1 MLKKALKIFWGIIV
15 ALAALLFACWILLQT
30 PAVQTF
36 LTRKVI
42 GSLDGVINGRI
53 EFSKIHIKPFTA
65 LVLKDV
71 ALIDNEPVTD
81 WSGEKV
87 DTIANAKSIVVTF
100 SIKGL
105 RNDGTIHVKRLSVSD
120 GSFSLAKDGRGS
132 NISRFIRKPDKKKE
146 KKPMSLKIDAS
157 RANIKNFRFRL
168 LNMCNDKP
176 LREYGMDWKNLDV
189 TAHILLAHDVRFN
202 GGRIEGTV
210 ENLCAGER
218 SGYNIL
224 AMSGKTAIEKG
235 KTHISNLHMQDTWSD
250 IRMSE
255 YSMEYD
261 NMRSFSHYIDEVSMV
276 GRIFSSRI
284 DFKSISYFAP
294 SLRRMNSVINV
305 VNADVSGPVSDLT
318 IDKFDF
324 RETNSGVSGIIDG
337 KLSKLPKVNDMLM
350 NFDVNGLGFTSDG
363 LGTFIRGFAPGV
375 RMDLSKFASGTRMVF
390 DGKAKGTLNK
400 LKVKGKL
407 TSTLGSVTAD
417 ADIRNLID
425 KKKNIGFSGNIATSN
440 LNIGKLTGVKQVG
453 GVTMR
458 STLGLSLGKGLTS
471 LKIDSLSVD
480 KMSVMGYDYSNIAAA
495 GTYSDNAF
503 DGRIVCSD
511 PNLNFLF
518 QGLFTLSDKTRNGLY
533 KFYASIGYA
542 DLHALRL
549 DKRENSKISGR
560 VNANY
565 MSISRGDLIGD
576 LDILGLTLENDQGW
590 HEIGDICVKSHSNNN
605 VNRVNLTSSFANGSY
620 VGTKPFTGLIKDI
633 QALTV
638 QRELPAL
645 YKEKIHEWEN
655 DEYDLGLDIGDARD
669 ILSFVKPGLYVAQG
683 TKIRLNVT
691 RDGNVKASVKSPR
704 LAIGKNYLKD
714 IDIAFDNR
722 DSTLNAMA
730 GFSAIS
736 VSGLSLLKDNLML
749 YAKDNGFGIGF
760 TYDNGTD
767 LANKGELY
775 LSGNL
780 KREHNGELAIHGRTL
795 PSYIWYDDAAW
806 NVSESVIDI
815 VGKDIEVDNL
825 VARCSDQSV
834 KVNGG
839 YSFTKK
845 DTLSVNLVKFDLGLL
860 NKFLGD
866 SFGISGLATGHA
878 IISSPWDDNAG
889 MMMNL
894 TSDSTKVAGQSMGT
908 LRLAGSLDDGKMRFL
923 AKNDIEGTRTL
934 DITGDYFTKDRV
946 INATASLDGLNVGY
960 LAPALKSVF
969 SEMGGAMSGKVNVN
983 GSLGNLSVSS
993 EGTRFDNVLLR
1004 VGFTNVAYY
1013 ADGTFSM
1020 TDKGLFFDDVTI
1032 KDRYDGTGRISG
1044 GLTFDKLKNFR
1055 MDSKITMSRMEAID
1069 MTETDNQAFY
1079 GHLFASGDVLI
1090 KGPFEAIQLDIN
1102 ARTDKNGR
1110 IHIPIDKASNDGK
1123 NDLLTF
1129 KQDFKEIYID
1139 PYDAMMNNLVER
1151 KGKGSDFGLRLR
1163 VDANQGTEAYVE
1175 IDRAAGNVLNG
1186 RGQGTID
1193 IEVRPGRDLFTINGD
1208 YTLLSGNFHF
1218 NAMDIAKRDFTI
1230 SDGSSIRFN
1239 GDVMD
1244 SDLNIKGIYSTKA
1257 SVATLIAD
1265 TTAVSARRLVNCGIG
1280 VSGKMREPKLSF
1292 SIDVPDLDPTTKSRV
1307 ESALNTD
1314 DKVQR
1319 QFLSLL
1325 ISGSFMPDEQ
1335 SGVVNNSNV
1344 LYSNVAEIMAGQ
1356 LNNILQKLDIP
1367 LDLGLN
1373 YQSSESGTN
1382 IFDVA
1387 VSTQLFNN
1395 RVIVNGNV
1403 GNREYNNSS
1412 SSGADV
1418 VGNLDIE
1425 IKLDKSG
1432 QLRMNLFSHS
1442 ADDYTNYLDNTQ
1454 RSGIG
1459 LAYQREFNTFR
1470 EFIRNLFT
1478 SRKKRELRA
1487 TAETG
1492 AKEMKRISVS
1502 RKDGN
1507 HENPEKHDKKNQI
1520 IKFQEYDN

>member
-1 MLKKALKIFWGIIV
+1 MAL
-15 ALAALLFACWILLQT
+15 LALLFACWILLQT

-36 LTRKVI
+36 VVRKVI

-71 ALIDNEPVTD
+71 ALIDNEPATD
-81 WSGEKV
+81 RDGEKA
-87 DTIANAKSIVVTF
+87 DTVASAKSIVVTL
-100 SIKGL
+100 SLKGL
-105 RNDGTIHVKRLSVSD
+105 RNDGTIHVKRLNVSD
-120 GSFSLAKDGRGS
+120 GSFSLIKDGRGS
-132 NISRFIRKPDKKKE
+132 NISRFFRKSDVKKE
-146 KKPMSLKIDAS
+146 KKPMQLKINVG
-157 RANIKNFRFRL
+157 RLNLKNFRFRL
-168 LNMCNDKP
+168 LNLRNDNP
-176 LREYGMDWKNLDV
+176 LREYGIDWKNLDV
-189 TAHILLAHDVRFN
+189 TAHILQARDISFF
-202 GGRIEGTV
+202 GGKIEGTV
-210 ENLCAGER
+210 ENLKAVER
-218 SGYNIL
+218 SGYEIL
-224 AMSGKTAIEKG
+224 TMSGKTTVEKG
-235 KTHISNLHMQDTWSD
+235 RTSIRDLHFQDTWSD
-250 IRMSE
+250 IRMTE

-261 NMRSFSHYIDEVSMV
+261 NAHSFSRYMEEVRMA
-276 GRIFSSRI
+276 GRVFSGRV

-294 SLRRMNSVINV
+294 SLRRMSSIINV
-305 VNADVSGPVSDLT
+305 READVSGPVCDL
-318 IDKFDF
+318 IISGFDF
-324 RETNSGVSGIIDG
+324 SETYSGVSGRIDG
-337 KLSKLPKVNDMLM
+337 RLSGLPKVKDMRM
-350 NFDVNGLGFTSDG
+350 DFKVDGLGFTSDG
-363 LGTFIRGFAPGV
+363 LGTFIRGFAPNAGT
-375 RMDLSKFASGTRMVF
+375 DLSGFAAGTRMVF
-390 DGKAKGTLNK
+390 DGNANGTLDK
-400 LKVKGKL
+400 LKVKGRL
-407 TSTLGSVTAD
+407 TSSLGSLTAD

-425 KKKNIGFSGNIATSN
+425 RKKTMGFGGNIATCD
-440 LNIGKLTGVKQVG
+440 LNVGKLAGVRQVG
-453 GVTMR
+453 EVTMR
-458 STLGLSLGKGLTS
+458 SALDVSLGKGQTS
-471 LKIDSLSVD
+471 LRIDSLTVD
-480 KMSVMGYDYSNIAAA
+480 KMSVLGYDYSGIAAA

-560 VNANY
+560 INANY
-565 MSISRGDLIGD
+565 MNISRGDLIGD
-576 LDILGLTLENDQGW
+576 LDILGLTLENDNGW

-605 VNRVNLTSSFANGSY
+605 VNRVNLTSGFANGSY
-620 VGTKPFTGLIKDI
+620 IGTKPFTSLIGDL

-638 QRELPAL
+638 RKELPAL
-645 YKEKIHEWEN
+645 YKGSISEWKG

-691 RDGNVKASVKSPR
+691 KDGNVTASVKSPR
-704 LAIGKNYLKD
+704 VALGKNYLKD
-714 IDIAFDNR
+714 IDLAFDNR
-722 DSTLNAMA
+722 DSSLNAIA

-736 VSGLSLLKDNLML
+736 VAGLSLLKDNLML
-749 YAKDNGFGIGF
+749 YAKDNGFGAGF

-767 LANKGELY
+767 LANKGEIY

-780 KREHNGELAIHGRTL
+780 DRDHNGGLTIRGRTL
-795 PSYIWYDDAAW
+795 PSYIWYDGSAW
-806 NVSESVIDI
+806 DVNESAIDI
-815 VGKDIEVDNL
+815 IGKDIKVDNL
-825 VARCSDQSV
+825 AARCADQSV
-834 KVNGG
+834 RVNGG

-845 DTLSVNLVKFDLGLL
+845 DTLSVNLVRFDIGLL

-866 SFGISGLATGHA
+866 GFGISGLATGHA
-878 IISSPWDDNAG
+878 IISSPWNGNAG
-889 MMMNL
+889 LMMNL
-894 TSDSTKVAGQSMGT
+894 TSDSTEVAGQRMGT

-923 AKNDIEGTRTL
+923 AKNDIDGTRTL
-934 DITGDYFTKDRV
+934 DIAGDYFLKDRGL
-946 INATASLDGLNVGY
+946 NASATLNGLNVGY
-960 LAPALKSVF
+960 IAPVLKSVF
-969 SEMGGAMSGKVNVN
+969 SEMDGTISGKVKVN
-983 GSLGNLSVSS
+983 GSLDNLSVSS
-993 EGTRFDNVLLR
+993 EGTRFDDVLLR

-1013 ADGTFSM
+1013 ADGPFSV
-1020 TDKGLFFDDVTI
+1020 TDKGLFFDDVTL

-1044 GLTFDKLKNFR
+1044 GLLFDRLKDFR
-1055 MDSKITMSRMEAID
+1055 MDTKITMNRMEAID
-1069 MTETDNQAFY
+1069 MTESDNQAFY
-1079 GHLFASGDVLI
+1079 GHLFASGDVLV
-1090 KGPFEAIQLDIN
+1090 KGPFEAILLDIN
-1102 ARTDKNGR
+1102 ARTDKDGR
-1110 IHIPIDKASNDGK
+1110 IHIPIDKASSDGK

-1129 KQDFKEIYID
+1129 KENFKEVYID
-1139 PYDAMMNNLVER
+1139 PYDVMMNNLVER
-1151 KGKGSDFGLRLR
+1151 KGKGSDFGLKLR

-1175 IDRAAGNVLNG
+1175 IDRSDGNMLNG

-1193 IEVRPGRDLFTINGD
+1193 IEVRPGRDIFTINGD

-1230 SDGSSIRFN
+1230 SDGSSVRFN

-1244 SDLNIKGIYSTKA
+1244 SDLNINGIYSTKA

-1265 TTAVSARRLVNCGIG
+1265 TTTVAARRLVNCGIG
-1280 VSGKMREPKLSF
+1280 VSGKLREPKLSF

-1307 ESALNTD
+1307 QSALNTD

-1403 GNREYNNSS
+1403 GNREYNSSS
-1412 SSGADV
+1412 SSGADM

-1459 LAYQREFNTFR
+1459 IAYQKEFNTFK

-1478 SRKKRELRA
+1478 GRKKREQRA
-1487 TAETG
+1487 AVETG
-1492 AKEMKRISVS
+1492 DREMKRISIS
-1502 RKDGN
+1502 RDGVKTKDSA
-1507 HENPEKHDKKNQI
+1507 K
-1520 IKFQEYDN
+1520 

>member
-1 MLKKALKIFWGIIV
+1 MAI
-15 ALAALLFACWILLQT
+15 ASLLFAGWILLQT

-36 LTRKVI
+36 VGRKVI
-42 GSLDGVINGRI
+42 GMLDGAVNGRI

-71 ALIDNEPVTD
+71 ALIDNEPVID
-81 WSGEKV
+81 RDGEKA
-87 DTIANAKSIVVTF
+87 DTVASAKSIVVTL
-100 SIKGL
+100 SLKGL

-132 NISRFIRKPDKKKE
+132 NISRFFRKSDVKKE
-146 KKPMSLKIDAS
+146 KKPMQLKINAG
-157 RANIKNFRFRL
+157 RLNLKNFRFRL
-168 LNMCNDKP
+168 LNLRNDNP
-176 LREYGMDWKNLDV
+176 LREYGIDWKNLDV
-189 TAHILLAHDVRFN
+189 TAHILQARDISFC
-202 GGRIEGTV
+202 GGKIEGTV
-210 ENLCAGER
+210 ENLKAGER
-218 SGYNIL
+218 SGYEIL
-224 AMSGKTAIEKG
+224 ALSGKATVGKG
-235 KTHISNLHMQDTWSD
+235 GISVRDLHLQDTWSD
-250 IRMSE
+250 IRMTE

-261 NMRSFSHYIDEVSMV
+261 NAHSFSRYMEEVRMA
-276 GRIFSSRI
+276 GRIFGSRV

-294 SLRRMNSVINV
+294 SLRKMNSIINV
-305 VNADVSGPVSDLT
+305 RDADVSGPVCDLM
-318 IDKFDF
+318 ISGFDF
-324 RETNSGVSGIIDG
+324 SETYSGVSGRIDG
-337 KLSKLPKVNDMLM
+337 RLSGLPKVKDMRM
-350 NFDVNGLGFTSDG
+350 DFKVDGLGFTSDG
-363 LGTFIRGFAPGV
+363 LGTFIRGFAPNAGT
-375 RMDLSKFASGTRMVF
+375 DLSGFAAGTRMTF
-390 DGKAKGTLNK
+390 DGDAKGTLDK

-407 TSTLGSVTAD
+407 TSSLGSLTAD

-425 KKKNIGFSGNIATSN
+425 KKKTMGLGGIISTHD
-440 LNIGKLTGVKQVG
+440 LNVGKLTGVRQIG
-453 GVTMR
+453 GITMR
-458 STLGLSLGKGLTS
+458 STLDVSLGKGQTS
-471 LKIDSLSVD
+471 LRIDSLAVD
-480 KMSVMGYDYSNIAAA
+480 KMSVLGYDYSGIAAA

-560 VNANY
+560 INANY
-565 MSISRGDLIGD
+565 MNISRGDLIGD
-576 LDILGLTLENDQGW
+576 LDILGLTLENDNGW

-605 VNRVNLTSSFANGSY
+605 VNRVNLTSGFANGSY
-620 VGTKPFTGLIKDI
+620 IGTKPFTSLIGDL

-638 QRELPAL
+638 QKELPAL
-645 YKEKIHEWEN
+645 YKGSTSEWKG

-691 RDGNVKASVKSPR
+691 KDGNVTASVKSPR
-704 LAIGKNYLKD
+704 VALGKNYLKD
-714 IDIAFDNR
+714 IDLAFDNR
-722 DSTLNAMA
+722 DSSLNAIA

-736 VSGLSLLKDNLML
+736 VAGLSLLKDNLML
-749 YAKDNGFGIGF
+749 YAKDNGFGAGF

-767 LANKGELY
+767 LANKGEIY

-780 KREHNGELAIHGRTL
+780 NREHNGGLAIRGRTL
-795 PSYIWYDDAAW
+795 PSYIWYDGSAW
-806 NVSESVIDI
+806 DLNESAIDI
-815 VGKDIEVDNL
+815 IGKDIKVDNL
-825 VARCSDQSV
+825 AARCADQSV

-845 DTLSVNLVKFDLGLL
+845 DTLSVNLVRFDIGLL

-866 SFGISGLATGHA
+866 GFGISGLATGHA
-878 IISSPWDDNAG
+878 IISSPWNGNAG
-889 MMMNL
+889 LMMNL
-894 TSDSTKVAGQSMGT
+894 TSDSTEVAGQRMGT

-923 AKNDIEGTRTL
+923 AKNDIDGARTL
-934 DITGDYFTKDRV
+934 DVAGDYFLKDRGL
-946 INATASLDGLNVGY
+946 NASANLNGLNVGY
-960 LAPALKSVF
+960 MAPVLKSVF
-969 SEMGGAMSGKVNVN
+969 SEMDGTVSGKVKVS
-983 GSLGNLSVSS
+983 GSLDNLSVSS
-993 EGTRFDNVLLR
+993 EGTRFDDVLLR

-1013 ADGTFSM
+1013 ADGPFSV
-1020 TDKGLFFDDVTI
+1020 TDKGLFFDDVTL

-1044 GLTFDKLKNFR
+1044 GLLFDRLKDFR
-1055 MDSKITMSRMEAID
+1055 MDSKITMNRMEAID
-1069 MTETDNQAFY
+1069 MTESDNQAFY
-1079 GHLFASGDVLI
+1079 GHLFASGDVLV
-1090 KGPFEAIQLDIN
+1090 KGPFEAIMLDIN
-1102 ARTDKNGR
+1102 ARTDKDGR

-1129 KQDFKEIYID
+1129 KENFKEVYID

-1151 KGKGSDFGLRLR
+1151 KGKGSDFGLKLR

-1175 IDRAAGNVLNG
+1175 IDRSAGNVLNG

-1230 SDGSSIRFN
+1230 SDGSSVRFN

-1265 TTAVSARRLVNCGIG
+1265 TTTVAARRLVNCGIG
-1280 VSGKMREPKLSF
+1280 VSGKLREPKLSF

-1307 ESALNTD
+1307 QSALNTD

-1403 GNREYNNSS
+1403 GNREYNSSS
-1412 SSGADV
+1412 SSGADM

-1459 LAYQREFNTFR
+1459 IAYQKEFNTFK

-1478 SRKKRELRA
+1478 GRKKREQRA
-1487 TAETG
+1487 AAETG
-1492 AKEMKRISVS
+1492 DREMKRISIP
-1502 RKDGN
+1502 RDGG
-1507 HENPEKHDKKNQI
+1507 ENQRLNKVN
-1520 IKFQEYDN
+1520 N